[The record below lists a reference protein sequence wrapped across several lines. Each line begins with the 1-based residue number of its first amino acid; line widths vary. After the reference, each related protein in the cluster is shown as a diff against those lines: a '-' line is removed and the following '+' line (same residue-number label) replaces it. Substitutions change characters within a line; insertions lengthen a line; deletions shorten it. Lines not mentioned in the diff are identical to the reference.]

1 MKDKVNMGDLNT
13 VRLRIEAKIS
23 ETLSKLDKNV
33 CSIHRKTFCIESC

>member
-1 MKDKVNMGDLNT
+1 MSDLTT

-33 CSIHRKTFCIESC
+33 CNTRYKFSS